1 MNTDEPSLENRYLC
15 DHADLI
21 LSSFLRI
28 TGKNLIDLKPGQ
40 DSGHAVYE
48 AGFCVLSHDTAPDP
62 VFNYGNRAAQE
73 LFEMSWEQLI
83 GLPSRLSAE
92 APLREERQRLL
103 NNVAEKGYIDD
114 YKGIRISSSG
124 KRFIVEKAV
133 IWNLIDDDGM
143 NHGQAA
149 VLYEWSAL
157 T

>member
-1 MNTDEPSLENRYLC
+1 MN
-15 DHADLI
+15 
-21 LSSFLRI
+21 
-28 TGKNLIDLKPGQ
+28 
-40 DSGHAVYE
+40 
-48 AGFCVLSHDTAPDP
+48 
-62 VFNYGNRAAQE
+62 
-73 LFEMSWEQLI
+73 WEQLI

-124 KRFIVEKAV
+124 KRFMVEKAI

-149 VLYEWSAL
+149 ALYEWSAL